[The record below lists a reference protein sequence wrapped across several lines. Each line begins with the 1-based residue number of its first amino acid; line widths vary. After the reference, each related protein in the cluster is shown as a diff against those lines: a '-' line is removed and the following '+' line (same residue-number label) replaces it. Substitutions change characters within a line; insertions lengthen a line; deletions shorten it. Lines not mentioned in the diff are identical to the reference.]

1 MKDISYPATSLIPT
15 PPIQHFPTQTLK
27 GSPGMLLSGLSS
39 STFIK
44 RSLCCVSG
52 RCWSQWMS
60 LLVFCLVSFGFSNVS
75 QAQHCGRVGYMPEWN
90 QSLMSWE
97 GTGTVAPV
105 GPTSD
110 AWRLKG
116 VACEGPLCRSQSPV
130 PFSQHESSQ
139 FPVSPMPW
147 VCTALATNG
156 DDDQNLLWVL
166 TTQESTPL
174 NPVLDSL
181 FKPPRS
187 V

>member
-1 MKDISYPATSLIPT
+1 MLWSV
-15 PPIQHFPTQTLK
+15 
-27 GSPGMLLSGLSS
+27 SPS
-39 STFIK
+39 STQNK

-52 RCWSQWMS
+52 RCWSRLMS
-60 LLVFCLVSFGFSNVS
+60 LLVVCVVSLGFSSVS

-105 GPTSD
+105 GPTTD

-147 VCTALATNG
+147 VCTALATNSE
-156 DDDQNLLWVL
+156 DDQTSLWVL
-166 TTQESTPL
+166 TTREIAPENPL
-174 NPVLDSL
+174 LETL